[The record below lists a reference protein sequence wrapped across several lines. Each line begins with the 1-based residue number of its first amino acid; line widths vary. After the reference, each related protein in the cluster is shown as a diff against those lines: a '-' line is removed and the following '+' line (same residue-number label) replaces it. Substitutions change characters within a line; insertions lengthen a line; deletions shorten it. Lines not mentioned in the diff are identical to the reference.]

1 MPFCVSYASSH
12 VCFGPL
18 VERSRGGAGGRAGAF
33 SIRSSAALGF
43 FGLGAASAPSS
54 RSRFFSFLAGAADA
68 PLLSLSFFLIFVALA
83 LLSPFG
89 LGGFAPLSALAG
101 FGFFG
106 KTGAASFA
114 FAAFS
119 LSRSCLIT
127 QIGLSSSLSDAS
139 AMAVEDL
146 SLGDK
151 WGQSSWVTGGVKRP
165 GY

>member
-139 AMAVEDL
+139 AMAV
-146 SLGDK
+146 
-151 WGQSSWVTGGVKRP
+151 RI
-165 GY
+165 